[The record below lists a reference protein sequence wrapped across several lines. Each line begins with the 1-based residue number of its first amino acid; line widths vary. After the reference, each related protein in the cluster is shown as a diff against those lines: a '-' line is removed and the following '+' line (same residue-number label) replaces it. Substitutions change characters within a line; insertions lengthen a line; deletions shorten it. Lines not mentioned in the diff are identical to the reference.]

1 MNSVNEKRIEGIM
14 EKGDYKMN
22 REYYENLLDDDFRI
36 VAIDVFEDNDLMP
49 TGFKWNDNLQLLISD
64 NDYDMDNDKYKIAIE
79 VQEVTLSNE
88 KKYII
93 LRLCLELLKMV
104 DLGLDICGQLWL
116 SMIMNGKSLSIHRM
130 LN

>member
-93 LRLCLELLKMV
+93 LRICLELLKMV